1 MTKNIISLGLDS
13 RNDITQES
21 SIVITIADAV
31 VIVDI
36 IVDIIIL
43 NDAGIANDNCT
54 WCSNQYK

>member
-21 SIVITIADAV
+21 SVVITIADAV

-36 IVDIIIL
+36 IVDIII
-43 NDAGIANDNCT
+43 
-54 WCSNQYK
+54 